1 MYSSSLDKHR
11 ATLYFLASIILAIIS
26 IGLALAAVR
35 YTTNYGILSALVAG
49 ISVGSGILFSDGMQ
63 NIPDKLEKEK
73 LIGLG
78 LLMAA
83 SATIVIIMV
92 PGTQSKLNDVYYPN
106 LTGLLI
112 EIPLVFFVTAF
123 VYTALLFAARKRKSR
138 TNKDRAF

>member
-1 MYSSSLDKHR
+1 MDKHR
-11 ATLYFLASIILAIIS
+11 ATLYFLVSIILAVIS
-26 IGLALAAVR
+26 ICLSLAAVR
-35 YTTNYGILSALVAG
+35 YTSNYGILLALVAG
-49 ISVGSGILFSDGMQ
+49 VSVGSGTLFSEGIQ
-63 NIPDKLEKEK
+63 NITDKLEKEK

-83 SATIVIIMV
+83 SATLVIIMV
-92 PGTQSKLNDVYYPN
+92 PGTEYKLNDVYYLN

-112 EIPLVFFVTAF
+112 EIPFVFFVTAF